1 MTGIYSIKN
10 NVNNKRYIG
19 KAELD
24 CRRRISQHKWNLR
37 KGKHINRH
45 LQSAWDTYG
54 EENFTFEILEEC
66 TLDTINSKEIY
77 WIEKYKTLNRKYG
90 YNKTAGGT
98 GGDTTAGKTSIELLA
113 YKEKLRASSIGK
125 NNILTEKQV
134 VSIKRDMLE
143 GKTDKELSVEYKVTL
158 STINKI
164 RMGINWSWVLEEIN
178 EYIKNYKKNKK
189 EEAYN
194 EITLVYIQTGSYDN
208 TCEIL
213 NSKYGKYK
221 ILKVIGEY
229 NKKVQEFNKSK
240 AIELYKQGMFK
251 QDIAKTLNIN
261 RNTVARY
268 LKSYANT
275 EIT

>member
-1 MTGIYSIKN
+1 
-10 NVNNKRYIG
+10 
-19 KAELD
+19 
-24 CRRRISQHKWNLR
+24 
-37 KGKHINRH
+37 
-45 LQSAWDTYG
+45 
-54 EENFTFEILEEC
+54 
-66 TLDTINSKEIY
+66 
-77 WIEKYKTLNRKYG
+77 
-90 YNKTAGGT
+90 
-98 GGDTTAGKTSIELLA
+98 
-113 YKEKLRASSIGK
+113 
-125 NNILTEKQV
+125 
-134 VSIKRDMLE
+134 MLE